1 MNTLRHRVESAIA
14 NRVDGGLVRVYVAER
29 KLKQFTALFAFA
41 AMLFVPV
48 IVLALFV

>member
-1 MNTLRHRVESAIA
+1 MSKLIHRVESAIA
-14 NRVDGGLVRVYVAER
+14 NKVKGGLITVYGAER
-29 KLKQFTALFAFA
+29 KLKQFSALFIFA